1 MNPIELQKHLK
12 GLDYSASKEAV
23 IKHVDKN
30 GVDQEV
36 RSILEQLT
44 DEEYQAPTDV
54 NKAVGE
60 IE

>member
-23 IKHVDKN
+23 IKHVDNN

-44 DEEYQAPTDV
+44 DEEYEAPTDV

-60 IE
+60 IG